1 MADSAP
7 TYRSLL
13 EEARELGRLD
23 GRFAAAFE
31 PRDGGSRSDRCLG
44 RTPEEF
50 ARLLWEGRPGTPP
63 TGVELNAPLWYATG
77 FTEGLASAAA
87 PERTSA
93 RNLLFRRVITVPGP
107 S

>member
-7 TYRSLL
+7 TYLVLL
-13 EEARELGRLD
+13 EQARELGRLD

-31 PRDGGSRSDRCLG
+31 SRDGGSRSDRCLG

-63 TGVELNAPLWYATG
+63 TGLELNAPLWYAAG
-77 FTEGLASAAA
+77 FNEGLESAAT
-87 PERTSA
+87 PERGSA
-93 RNLLFRRVITVPGP
+93 GGPLFRQVFTGP
-107 S
+107 R